1 MSELILN
8 LKGVI
13 LLYEIG
19 AYSLERTTS
28 LLEYYLKLYI
38 LKKKD
43 IVIPGIIAGQLKER
57 GYNIKL

>member
-13 LLYEIG
+13 LLHEIG
-19 AYSLERTTS
+19 EYSLERTTS

-43 IVIPGIIAGQLKER
+43 IVIPDIIAGQLKER

>member
-13 LLYEIG
+13 LLHEIG
-19 AYSLERTTS
+19 EYSLERTIS

-43 IVIPGIIAGQLKER
+43 IVIPDIIAGQLKEK

>member
-13 LLYEIG
+13 VLHEIG
-19 AYSLERTTS
+19 EYSLERTTS

-43 IVIPGIIAGQLKER
+43 IVIPDIIAGQLKER